1 MTPAPPSPPDRGD
14 ADRPADA
21 VDADADRPTRPE
33 LVLVRHGETTWSRSR
48 RHTGRTDVPLTDVG
62 RRQADHIGAALA
74 ELAPDRVLASPLSRA
89 WETAR
94 LAGLAPE
101 RDDDLREWD
110 YGDFEGTTTAEVR
123 ARIPG
128 WSVWTAVIPDGES
141 VEDVG
146 RRADRVIARLR
157 VGGGRIA
164 LVAHAHLLRVLA
176 ARWVALPP
184 LAGRHFVLDTA
195 TLSVLGWE
203 RETPVV
209 VRWNERCAG

>member
-1 MTPAPPSPPDRGD
+1 MTSGAPPPSD
-14 ADRPADA
+14 PAGA
-21 VDADADRPTRPE
+21 HRLAGPE

-62 RRQADHIGAALA
+62 RRHAAHIGAALA

-89 WETAR
+89 WDTAR
-94 LAGLAPE
+94 LAGLTPE
-101 RDDDLREWD
+101 RDDDLLEWD
-110 YGDFEGTTTAEVR
+110 YGEFEGTTTAEVR

-128 WSVWTAVIPDGES
+128 WSVWTAAIPDGES

-157 VGGGRIA
+157 GGSGRIA
-164 LVAHAHLLRVLA
+164 LVAHAHLLRVLG
-176 ARWVALPP
+176 ARWVGLPP
-184 LAGRHFVLDTA
+184 VAGRHFVLDTA

-209 VRWNERCAG
+209 VRWNERCTG